1 MGLSGRRRPGG
12 PGAGKL
18 GRVTF
23 DDGLPEGL
31 YESVVSSRLLERLAQ
46 RQDLFQQI
54 AAVDEADQPHVLAGH
69 VTDAV
74 LRGLHSRRRPDERV
88 ALIARILD
96 LLEEPEQSPIGGVRQ
111 LLSLTT
117 PSGPGATRIDASR
130 RPSTPLSDAALL
142 TNAPGE
148 PGVGSELRAE
158 LATCDEVDL
167 LCAFVM
173 WPGIRVLESGLKQAR
188 LRGVPIRIVTTTYLG
203 GTERQ
208 ALDRLA
214 RDYGA
219 EIRVQYDARRS
230 RLHAKAWLFRRRS
243 GFDTAY
249 VGSSNLSRAALL
261 DGIEWNVRLSR
272 VATPSLLDKFLAT
285 FDTYWNSDSFGTYD
299 PEQDRDRLDDALA
312 VARGDRRQSGAI
324 SLSGLEVRPY
334 PYQQAIL
341 DALAAERENHDRH
354 HNLVVA
360 ATGTGKTVIAAL
372 DYRSLARATGTNPRV
387 LFVAHRG
394 EILQQSLRTY
404 REALVDPNFG
414 ELYVGG
420 ARPER
425 WDHVFAS
432 VQALSAYDVRNIPA
446 GHFEVVVIDEFHH
459 AEAPTYR
466 RILEHLQPKE
476 LLGLTATP
484 ERGDGTD
491 VRLLF
496 DGRTAAELRLW
507 DAINQGLLSPF
518 HYFGVGDN
526 TDLTHVTWHNGRY
539 DDAELSN
546 VYTGN
551 RARAAVVLKEV
562 RDKIADPTRMRALGF
577 CASVGHA
584 EFMSHIFNDA
594 GIPAG
599 FVSGQTSP
607 AARADSLA
615 RLRDGRLS
623 ALFAADLLN
632 EGVDIPLVDTVLFL
646 RPTESPTLFLQ
657 QLGRGLRLAPDKD
670 VLTVL
675 DFVGRNRAEFRLDLR
690 YRALTGATRKG
701 LQHQVEKGFPFLP
714 SGCEIVLDEVTQA
727 GVLANIRQHLALR
740 WDQLVKELRA
750 HPTDRLP
757 EFLGDSGAEL
767 AQVVRQGRSWTQLR
781 RDAGLLTGT
790 PSAAE
795 GALLKRVRA
804 LTHVDDRA
812 RASAYRRLLS
822 ESPGPE
828 LVSDDPYA
836 RMLFYTLWPN
846 GGGYADYRAGWRALA
861 ENGQAREELRI
872 VVDLAF
878 DTTRHLARPDDSAI
892 DGLPLAVHGSY
903 QREEILAALGHAT
916 LQRPPSQFREGVLRT
931 EVNGRPVDAFFV
943 TLNKSEA
950 DYSPSTM
957 YRDYP
962 ISPTL
967 FHWESQSTTS
977 VASPTGQRYLN
988 GGSTVLL
995 FVRPEKSN
1003 DFGTA
1008 PYVNLGPATYVSH
1021 TGDRPIAIT
1030 WKLRHPMPG
1039 DLFASTAMAVG

>member
-1 MGLSGRRRPGG
+1 MANANGL
-12 PGAGKL
+12 A
-18 GRVTF
+18 
-23 DDGLPEGL
+23 EGL
-31 YESVVSSRLLERLAQ
+31 YEAVVSKRLLERLSN
-46 RQDLFQQI
+46 RPDLVEHI
-54 AAVDEADQPHVLAGH
+54 ASVDEADQPHVLAGH
-69 VTDAV
+69 VAEAV
-74 LRGLHSRRRPDERV
+74 LRGLRSRRRPEDRV
-88 ALIARILD
+88 ALIGEILD
-96 LLEEPEQSPIGGVRQ
+96 LLEEPEQAPIGGVRQ
-111 LLSLTT
+111 LLSLTA
-117 PSGPGATRIDASR
+117 PPGPGATRINTSR

-148 PGVGSELRAE
+148 PGMGSELRAE

-173 WPGIRVLESGLKQAR
+173 WPGIRVLESELRQAR
-188 LRGVPIRIVTTTYLG
+188 ERGVAFRIVTTTYLG

-230 RLHAKAWLFRRRS
+230 RLHAKAWLFRRKS

-249 VGSSNLSRAALL
+249 VGSSNLSRAALV

-272 VATPSLLDKFLAT
+272 VATPVLLDKFLAT
-285 FDTYWNSDSFGTYD
+285 FDTYWNADSFGSYD
-299 PEQDRDRLDDALA
+299 PDQDRDRLDDALA
-312 VARGDRRQSGAI
+312 EARGDRRQAA
-324 SLSGLEVRPY
+324 SLTISGLEVRPY

-341 DALAAERENHDRH
+341 DALASERENHDRH
-354 HNLVVA
+354 RNLVVA

-372 DYRSLARATGTNPRV
+372 DYRNLVHSAGHKPKL

-425 WDHVFAS
+425 WNHVFAS
-432 VQALSAYDVRNIPA
+432 VQSLSAYGVRNIPA
-446 GHFEVVVIDEFHH
+446 EHFEVVVIDEFHH
-459 AEAPTYR
+459 AEAPTYK
-466 RILEHLQPKE
+466 RILEHLQPQE

-484 ERGDGTD
+484 ERSDGTD

-496 DGRTAAELRLW
+496 GGRTAAELRLW

-518 HYFGVGDN
+518 HYFGVSDN
-526 TDLTHVTWHNGRY
+526 TDLTRVSWRNGRY
-539 DDAELSN
+539 DEAELSN
-546 VYTGN
+546 LYTGN
-551 RARAAVVLKEV
+551 NARAAVVLKEV
-562 RDKIADPTRMRALGF
+562 RDKIPDPTRMRALGF
-577 CASVGHA
+577 CVSVDHA
-584 EFMSHIFNDA
+584 TFMARTFNEA
-594 GIPAG
+594 GIAAAS
-599 FVSGQTSP
+599 VSGQTHQ
-607 AARADSLA
+607 AKRADALA
-615 RLRDGRLS
+615 RLRDGQIS

-632 EGVDIPLVDTVLFL
+632 EGVDIPRVDTVLFL

-670 VLTVL
+670 ILTVL

-690 YRALTGATRKG
+690 YRTLTGSTRKG
-701 LQHQVEKGFPFLP
+701 LEHQVEKGFPFLP

-727 GVLANIRQHLALR
+727 SVLANIRQHLALR
-740 WDQLVKELRA
+740 WNQLVKELRA
-750 HPTDRLP
+750 HPTDSLP
-757 EFLGDSGAEL
+757 EFLDDSGAEL
-767 AQVVRQGRSWTQLR
+767 AQVVRQGKSWTQLR
-781 RDAGLLTGT
+781 RDAGLLIGT
-790 PSAAE
+790 ASAAE
-795 GALLKRVRA
+795 TGLLKRVRA

-812 RASAYRRLLS
+812 RALAYRQLLS
-822 ESPGPE
+822 GSLDSEMASN
-828 LVSDDPYA
+828 DPYA

-846 GGGYADYRAGWRALA
+846 GGGYSDYAQGWQALA

-878 DTTRHLARPDDSAI
+878 DATRHLARPDDGVI
-892 DGLPLAVHGSY
+892 DGLPMAVHGSY
-903 QREEILAALGHAT
+903 QREEILAALGHAS
-916 LQRPPSQFREGVLRT
+916 LNRPPSQFREGVLKT
-931 EVNGRPVDAFFV
+931 EVSGHPVDAFFV

-950 DYSPSTM
+950 DFSPSTM

-988 GGSTVLL
+988 GDSTVVL
-995 FVRPEKSN
+995 FVRREQSN
-1003 DFGTA
+1003 EFGTA
-1008 PYVNLGPATYVSH
+1008 PYVYLGPAAYVSH

-1030 WKLRHPMPG
+1030 WRLRHRMPG
-1039 DLFASTAMAVG
+1039 DMFSSIALAVG

>member
-1 MGLSGRRRPGG
+1 MANENGL
-12 PGAGKL
+12 
-18 GRVTF
+18 T
-23 DDGLPEGL
+23 EGL
-31 YESVVSSRLLERLAQ
+31 YESVVSRRLLERLSS
-46 RQDLFQQI
+46 RQDLLPQI
-54 AAVDEADQPHVLAGH
+54 AGVDEADQPHVLAGH
-69 VTDAV
+69 VAEAV
-74 LRGLHSRRRPDERV
+74 LRGLRSRRRPEDRV
-88 ALIARILD
+88 ALIGQILD
-96 LLEEPEQSPIGGVRQ
+96 LLEEPGQAPIGGIKQ

-117 PSGPGATRIDASR
+117 AAGPGVTRINTSR

-148 PGVGSELRAE
+148 PGMGSELRAE

-173 WPGIRVLESGLKQAR
+173 WPGIRVLESELHHAR
-188 LRGVPIRIVTTTYLG
+188 ERGVPFRIVTTTYLG

-219 EIRVQYDARRS
+219 EIRVQYDARRA
-230 RLHAKAWLFRRRS
+230 RLHAKAWLFRRKS

-272 VATPSLLDKFLAT
+272 VATPALLDKFLAT
-285 FDTYWNSDSFGTYD
+285 FDTYWNADSFGTYD
-299 PEQDRDRLDDALA
+299 PDQDRDRLDDALA
-312 VARGDRRQSGAI
+312 EARGERRQSAVVTI
-324 SLSGLEVRPY
+324 SGLEVRPY

-341 DALAAERENHDRH
+341 DALASERENHERH
-354 HNLVVA
+354 RNLIIA

-372 DYRSLARATGTNPRV
+372 DYRNLVQATGNKPKL
-387 LFVAHRG
+387 LFIAHRG

-404 REALVDPNFG
+404 REALVDANFG

-425 WDHVFAS
+425 WNHVFAS
-432 VQALSAYDVRNIPA
+432 VQSLSAYGVQSIPA
-446 GHFEVVVIDEFHH
+446 EHFEVVVIDEFHH
-459 AEAPTYR
+459 AEAPTYK

-476 LLGLTATP
+476 FLGLTATP
-484 ERGDGTD
+484 ERSDGTD

-496 DGRTAAELRLW
+496 GGRTAAELRLW

-518 HYFGVGDN
+518 HYFGVSDN
-526 TDLTHVTWHNGRY
+526 TDLTRVSWRNGRY

-546 VYTGN
+546 LYTGN

-562 RDKIADPTRMRALGF
+562 RDKIPDPTHMRALGF
-577 CASVGHA
+577 CASVDHA
-584 EFMSHIFNDA
+584 TFMARTFNEA
-594 GIPAG
+594 GIPAES
-599 FVSGQTSP
+599 VSGQTHP
-607 AARADSLA
+607 ANRADALG
-615 RLRDGRLS
+615 RLRDGQIS

-632 EGVDIPLVDTVLFL
+632 EGVDIPRVDTVMLL

-670 VLTVL
+670 ILTVL

-690 YRALTGATRKG
+690 YRTLTGSTRKG
-701 LQHQVEKGFPFLP
+701 LEHQVEKGFPFLP

-727 GVLANIRQHLALR
+727 SVLANIRQHLSLR
-740 WDQLVKELRA
+740 WSQLIKELRA
-750 HPTDRLP
+750 HPTDSLA

-767 AQVVRQGRSWTQLR
+767 AQVVRQGKSWTQLR
-781 RDAGLLTGT
+781 RDAGLLIGVT
-790 PSAAE
+790 SAAE
-795 GALLKRVRA
+795 ETLLKRVRA

-812 RASAYRRLLS
+812 RALAYRQILS
-822 ESPGPE
+822 DSFDFAS
-828 LVSDDPYA
+828 VSDDPFA

-846 GGGYADYRAGWRALA
+846 GGGYADYAQGWRTLA
-861 ENGQAREELRI
+861 ANGQVREELRI

-878 DTTRHLARPDDSAI
+878 DATRHLTRPDGGVI

-903 QREEILAALGHAT
+903 QREEILAALRHAT
-916 LQRPPSQFREGVLRT
+916 LDRAPSQFREGVLKT

-988 GGSTVLL
+988 GDSTVLL
-995 FVRPEKSN
+995 FVRREKSN

-1008 PYVNLGPATYVSH
+1008 PYVYLGPAAYVSH

-1030 WKLRHPMPG
+1030 WRLRHPMPG
-1039 DLFASTAMAVG
+1039 EMFSSTALAVG